1 MSLRTIGPIE
11 SIGATVR
18 FWREQH
24 GWTRTRLAAETRIPL
39 PTISDIEYIASLS
52 TGSIFGNPLTT
63 EFDPDWLRGYNNDGH
78 RI

>member
-1 MSLRTIGPIE
+1 MSLRTLGPIE

-39 PTISDIEYIASLS
+39 PTISDIEAGWEGVSAFQLKRIWEALAIHS
-52 TGSIFGNPLTT
+52 TWIVTPLK
-63 EFDPDWLRGYNNDGH
+63 EEA
-78 RI
+78 